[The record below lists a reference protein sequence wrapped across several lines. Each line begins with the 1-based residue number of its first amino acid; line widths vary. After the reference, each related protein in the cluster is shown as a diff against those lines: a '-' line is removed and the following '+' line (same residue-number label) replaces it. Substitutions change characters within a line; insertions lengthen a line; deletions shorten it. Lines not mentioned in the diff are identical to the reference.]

1 MKYGFLTVAAAIPS
15 VRVADLH
22 YNLEEIKRLI
32 DEAERQHVEVVVF
45 PELSLTGYT
54 CQDLFRQRT
63 LIDGAEQ
70 AVLSLLEFTMRK
82 DVIAIVGA
90 PVEVGKLAAQTV
102 PSSSKQGRILGMVP
116 KRFCPTTVSFMRNGG
131 LPRPRTYTT
140 RRSATRGRT
149 CF

>member
-1 MKYGFLTVAAAIPS
+1 M
-15 VRVADLH
+15 
-22 YNLEEIKRLI
+22 
-32 DEAERQHVEVVVF
+32 VVF

-90 PVEVGKLAAQTV
+90 PVEVGNLLLNCAIVIQ
-102 PSSSKQGRILGMVP
+102 QGRILGMVH
-116 KRFCPTTVSFMRNGG
+116 KNVSAQ
-131 LPRPRTYTT
+131 LQ
-140 RRSATRGRT
+140 
-149 CF
+149 